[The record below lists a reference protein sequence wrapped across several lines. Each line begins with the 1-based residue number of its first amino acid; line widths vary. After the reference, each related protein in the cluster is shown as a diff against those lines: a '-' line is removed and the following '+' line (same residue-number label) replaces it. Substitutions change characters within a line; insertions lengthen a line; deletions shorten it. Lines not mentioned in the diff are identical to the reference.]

1 MERNEKSEEKR
12 PTYSV
17 VIPTY
22 NEAKKEKEMREHLD
36 SIEKYFETIGQSYE
50 VLIVLDGPND
60 GKTPQLVKS
69 IVEGK
74 PNFIVIDRKEN
85 KGKGY
90 SVREGLLRARGQIR
104 LFTDM
109 DGATP
114 INMLDR
120 FIPKFQQGADI
131 VIGSRDLKGSE
142 IKIHQPKWKELAGD
156 FGNIL
161 IQMGTGL
168 WGIKD
173 TQCGFKAFTR
183 EAVLEIIPRTTVQRW
198 GLDFEILAL
207 AKRLGFK
214 VEEVPVEWLDKG
226 ESLVG
231 ISGYFSTL
239 KDLLKVRWNMLRGVY
254 QLDKKG
260 EEILKNQK
268 GEFGKQEGDF
278 ENNKKENEEG

>member
-1 MERNEKSEEKR
+1 M
-12 PTYSV
+12 
-17 VIPTY
+17 
-22 NEAKKEKEMREHLD
+22 
-36 SIEKYFETIGQSYE
+36 
-50 VLIVLDGPND
+50 
-60 GKTPQLVKS
+60 
-69 IVEGK
+69 
-74 PNFIVIDRKEN
+74 
-85 KGKGY
+85 
-90 SVREGLLRARGQIR
+90 
-104 LFTDM
+104 
-109 DGATP
+109 
-114 INMLDR
+114 
-120 FIPKFQQGADI
+120 
-131 VIGSRDLKGSE
+131 
-142 IKIHQPKWKELAGD
+142 
-156 FGNIL
+156 

-173 TQCGFKAFTR
+173 TQCGFKAFTK
-183 EAVLEIIPRTTVQRW
+183 EAVLEIIPRTTVERW

-268 GEFGKQEGDF
+268 DGSANQE
-278 ENNKKENEEG
+278 EVLKSNEESKED

>member
-1 MERNEKSEEKR
+1 MERSEKSEEKR

-22 NEAKKEKEMREHLD
+22 NEAKKEKEMRDHLD

-60 GKTPQLVKS
+60 GKTPQLVKN

-85 KGKGY
+85 RGKGY

-120 FIPKFQQGADI
+120 FIPKVSARGRYSNWL
-131 VIGSRDLKGSE
+131 SRPKGIRNQNPSAQME
-142 IKIHQPKWKELAGD
+142 RVGRRFWQYFD
-156 FGNIL
+156 SDGNWSL
-161 IQMGTGL
+161 GN
-168 WGIKD
+168 
-173 TQCGFKAFTR
+173 
-183 EAVLEIIPRTTVQRW
+183 QRYSVW
-198 GLDFEILAL
+198 F
-207 AKRLGFK
+207 
-214 VEEVPVEWLDKG
+214 
-226 ESLVG
+226 
-231 ISGYFSTL
+231 
-239 KDLLKVRWNMLRGVY
+239 
-254 QLDKKG
+254 
-260 EEILKNQK
+260 
-268 GEFGKQEGDF
+268 
-278 ENNKKENEEG
+278 

>member
-1 MERNEKSEEKR
+1 MKTNENLKEGR

-22 NEAKKEKEMREHLD
+22 NEARKEKEIRKHLD
-36 SIEKYFETIGQSYE
+36 SIEKYFETIGQFYE

-60 GKTPQLVKS
+60 GKTPQLVKD
-69 IVEGK
+69 IVKEK
-74 PNFIVIDRKEN
+74 PNFIVIERKEN
-85 KGKGY
+85 RGKGY
-90 SVREGLLRARGQIR
+90 SVREGLLKARGQIR

-131 VIGSRDLKGSE
+131 VIGSRDLKGAE

-156 FGNIL
+156 LGNIL
-161 IQMGTGL
+161 IQLGTGL

-173 TQCGFKAFTR
+173 TQCGFKAFTK
-183 EAVLEIIPRTTVQRW
+183 EAILEIIPRTTVDRW

-207 AKRLGFK
+207 AKKLGFK
-214 VEEVPVEWLDKG
+214 IEEVPVEWLDKG

-239 KDLLKVRWNMLRGVY
+239 KDLLKVRWNMLKGVY

-260 EEILKNQK
+260 IEILKNQK
-268 GEFGKQEGDF
+268 DNFVE
-278 ENNKKENEEG
+278 